1 LNVAISIKKSTK
13 SIGKYEA
20 PLISRLCEHFESLG
34 FKAFPHVRL
43 NIAWGSCLSDIDILL
58 IRDSLVTVIEVKS
71 YRDKLARAEKQLE
84 AISDYVDY
92 SYVATDRLP
101 RHWKSSRSGLLLIK
115 DDVRVVKRASKI
127 VGEPKLDSLIA
138 LPKKCLL
145 RFLGQPHQERLLKY
159 EIALRIR
166 NLFDDESIRQCL
178 KEIVL
183 CQGCSHNECPI
194 LGLVSSIPCY
204 AYS

>member
-1 LNVAISIKKSTK
+1 MNAMIDIKKSTK
-13 SIGKYEA
+13 FIGKYEA
-20 PLISRLCEHFESLG
+20 PLISRLCKHFESLG

-43 NIAWGSCLSDIDILL
+43 NIAWSSSLSDVDTLL
-58 IRDSLVTVIEVKS
+58 IQDNLVTVVEVKS
-71 YRDKLARAEKQLE
+71 HRDKLARAEKQLE

-101 RHWKSSRSGLLLIK
+101 RYWKSSRLGLLFIE

-127 VGEPKLDSLIA
+127 IGEPKLDSLIA

-145 RFLGQPHQERLLKY
+145 QFLGQPHQERLLKY

-183 CQGCSHNECPI
+183 CQGCNHMECPI
-194 LGLVSSIPCY
+194 LCLVSSIPC
-204 AYS
+204 